1 MICCKVCPELFVRD
15 QKNRKHCKVVLL
27 KQSSVARGHMNSLG
41 AIRIAYSNLIP
52 RPIESGCGWSV
63 GKLAISFNEP
73 PVNSVTLIQVQVS

>member
-1 MICCKVCPELFVRD
+1 MICCKEYLELLVGD
-15 QKNRKHCKVVLL
+15 QKTRKHCKVVLL
-27 KQSSVARGHMNSLG
+27 KQGSVARGHVNSLG

-73 PVNSVTLIQVQVS
+73 PLNSVTQIQVQVS

>member
-1 MICCKVCPELFVRD
+1 
-15 QKNRKHCKVVLL
+15 
-27 KQSSVARGHMNSLG
+27 MNSLG

-73 PVNSVTLIQVQVS
+73 PVNSVTQIQVQVS